1 MWPQGSSVSIRVVRG
16 STALLSSHGRGIG
29 PQYSFK
35 GEYRGL
41 SWVASGNPGF
51 PRFVKVTSGSFSLC
65 LLEVRHTG
73 DLGGAFQT
81 PLGLVQRMSA
91 LSRVEAGSSGFLSC
105 FNVGLVLCMPF
116 QTGSQVSTSVEA
128 WNSAFLLSCQRGF
141 RPPAVLNLGPGALFG
156 LTNRASELLHV
167 VS

>member
-1 MWPQGSSVSIRVVRG
+1 MEFLSSNAGEPRKPLMWPQGSSVSIRVARG
-16 STALLSSHGRGIG
+16 STALLWSRGRGIG
-29 PQYSFK
+29 PQDASK

-41 SWVASGNPGF
+41 SGVAAGNPGF

-116 QTGSQVSTSVEA
+116 QTG
-128 WNSAFLLSCQRGF
+128 R
-141 RPPAVLNLGPGALFG
+141 
-156 LTNRASELLHV
+156 
-167 VS
+167 